1 MFWGAILKNEEEYK
15 LKTNNRSRTLH
26 ISHAALVKRGEK
38 DKIMIQLC
46 NGKRRFVIGILS
58 TNQNEFINLNYN
70 LEIDNKSEFILNLIN
85 GNNTEVH
92 ISGFFERETVQ
103 SNGFE
108 PNFTRRIDNRE
119 VNEQPQREVNNNISE
134 DRNGNE
140 NESEESNNEEVDP
153 GVDTLK
159 LNNFL
164 HRKIGKSEEMKNV
177 KGKKLKKLEMISN
190 KVSKIVTKEKP
201 TLKNKNQKNLDGKS
215 SNQKK
220 DL

>member
-15 LKTNNRSRTLH
+15 LKTNNRSRILH

-38 DKIMIQLC
+38 DKVMIQLC
-46 NGKRRFVIGILS
+46 IGKRRFVIGILS

-70 LEIDNKSEFILNLIN
+70 LQIDNKSEFVLNLIN

-92 ISGFFERETVQ
+92 ISGFFERESEQ

-108 PNFTRRIDNRE
+108 HNVISRFDNRE
-119 VNEQPQREVNNNISE
+119 VNEQTDRQINNSNSE
-134 DRNGNE
+134 NGNG
-140 NESEESNNEEVDP
+140 NDSEESNNEEVDP

-159 LNNFL
+159 LTSFL

-177 KGKKLKKLEMISN
+177 KGKKLKKLDMSSY
-190 KVSKIVTKEKP
+190 KVSKMGTKEKP
-201 TLKNKNQKNLDGKS
+201 TLKNKNQKNLENKS
-215 SNQKK
+215 LNQKK
-220 DL
+220 DQ